1 MSAQPSAT
9 YVEMVKERL
18 TAYFDFETVPELLKD
33 KAQVFARFTQTD
45 EKYFLNRRMNLYT
58 VNNHQ
63 YVAVGEFDHVTDQD
77 LQAVFTSMQT
87 LIESF
92 GSFENTMSTDYTFTL
107 VSRQPVDGVTIEK
120 ALVGMKYHKS
130 FNFGWRGWADLGL
143 IVVDLSNERVYANRY
158 AQKQLETVLWSF
170 DSKPLITPQ
179 RSLLSRLPL
188 IRGGGC
194 CG

>member
-1 MSAQPSAT
+1 MSAQTTAT
-9 YVEMVKERL
+9 YVEKVKERL

-33 KAQVFARFTQTD
+33 KASVFARFTQTD
-45 EKYFLNRRMNLYT
+45 EKYFMTRRMNLYT
-58 VNNHQ
+58 VNIHQ
-63 YVAVGEFDHVTDQD
+63 FVAVGEYDHVTDQD
-77 LQAVFTSMQT
+77 LQSAFHTMQA

-92 GSFENTMSTDYTFTL
+92 GAFENTMSTDYTLTL
-107 VSRQPVDGVTIEK
+107 VSRNPVDETAIK
-120 ALVGMKYHKS
+120 ATLARLKYHKS

-143 IVVDLSNERVYANRY
+143 IVVDVTNQRVYANRY

-170 DSKPLITPQ
+170 DGKPLITPK

-188 IRGGGC
+188 FRCGGC